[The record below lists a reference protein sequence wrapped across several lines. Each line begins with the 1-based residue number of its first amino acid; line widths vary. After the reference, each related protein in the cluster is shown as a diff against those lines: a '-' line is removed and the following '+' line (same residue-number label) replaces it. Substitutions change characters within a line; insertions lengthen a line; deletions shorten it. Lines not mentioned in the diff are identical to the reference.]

1 MLFELF
7 KLFFPHTIEL
17 SLHSKDEVV
26 LKVAGGAADDEAG
39 LDDAFL
45 GVVAVQGALDEAD
58 EYVGGL
64 FAHL

>member
-7 KLFFPHTIEL
+7 KLFFFHTIEL

-39 LDDAFL
+39 LDDAFF
-45 GVVAVQGALDEAD
+45 GA
-58 EYVGGL
+58 VGG
-64 FAHL
+64 